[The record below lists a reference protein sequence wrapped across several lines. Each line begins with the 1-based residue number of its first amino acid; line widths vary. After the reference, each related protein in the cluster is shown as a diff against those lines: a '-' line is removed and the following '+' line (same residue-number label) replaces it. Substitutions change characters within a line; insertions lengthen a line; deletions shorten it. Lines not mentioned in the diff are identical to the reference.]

1 MRRFWTNATLSS
13 GDAGHVVLLDGKPL
27 RIPGRNPGGAPLTIA
42 TTALA
47 EAITAEWQAAGTGKD
62 GEMSM
67 EEVPLTRLAA
77 TAQDRIAPD
86 PAPVAIALAEYGESD
101 LLCYRA
107 EHPAELMLRQARYW
121 QPWLDWA
128 ARTHGAHLQVA
139 AGVMH
144 LRQDPA
150 ALEAIREAYEAKP
163 VPVLAAL
170 GVAVPAMGSA
180 VLGLALAEGALDAAT
195 AHDLAGLDEAFQ
207 VEKWGE
213 DAEAAVRRQ
222 HVADDIALAER
233 FIQLSRLDS

>member
-1 MRRFWTNATLSS
+1 VRRFWNTATLSS
-13 GDAGHVVLLDGKPL
+13 GDAGHVVMLDGKPL

-47 EAITAEWQAAGTGKD
+47 EAITAEWQAAGTRHG

-67 EEVPLTRLAA
+67 EDVPLTRLAA

-86 PAPVAIALAEYGESD
+86 PAPVATALAEYGGSD

-107 EHPAELMLRQARYW
+107 EHPEELVLRQARYW

-128 ARTHGAHLQVA
+128 ARTYGAHLRVA
-139 AGVMH
+139 AGIMH

-150 ALEAIREAYEAKP
+150 VLDVIRTAYAAQP

-170 GVAVPAMGSA
+170 GIAVPAMGSA
-180 VLGLALAEGALDAAT
+180 VLGLALAGGALDAAT

-213 DAEAAVRRQ
+213 DAEAAARRQ

-233 FIQLSRLDS
+233 FIQLSRPD

>member
-13 GDAGHVVLLDGKPL
+13 GDAGHVVMLDGKPL

-47 EAITAEWQAAGTGKD
+47 EAITAEWQAAGTGHG

-77 TAQDRIAPD
+77 TAQDRIAPN
-86 PAPVAIALAEYGESD
+86 PAPVAAALAEYGESD

-107 EHPAELMLRQARYW
+107 EHPADLTQRQARYW

-128 ARTHGAHLQVA
+128 ARIYGAHLRVA

-144 LRQDPA
+144 LPQDPA
-150 ALEAIREAYEAKP
+150 ALEAIRSAYAAQP

-170 GVAVPAMGSA
+170 GIAVPAMGSA
-180 VLGLALAEGALDAAT
+180 VLGLALADGALDAAS

-213 DAEAAVRRQ
+213 DAEAATRRQ

-233 FIQLSRLDS
+233 FIRLSRPD